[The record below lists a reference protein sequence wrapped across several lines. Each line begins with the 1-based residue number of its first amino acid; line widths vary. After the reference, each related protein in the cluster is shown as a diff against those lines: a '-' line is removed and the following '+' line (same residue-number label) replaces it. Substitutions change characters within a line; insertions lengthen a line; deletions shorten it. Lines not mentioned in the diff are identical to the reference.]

1 MQGPRPKLKQF
12 SKPKNARLALKRI
25 IKYVFLDHKW
35 SFLFVVFCI
44 VISSVVAIINTYFI
58 KLLIDDLITPLI
70 GQGNPDYTKI
80 ITTLLTMGAVYLLGV
95 LASYGYSRIMVNV
108 THATMKRIRDDL
120 FAHMQ
125 TLPLKYFDTNAYG
138 DLMSRF
144 TNDVDTF
151 RQLISQTLPQF
162 ISSTI
167 TVVGIFT
174 AMLLLSWQ
182 LTILI
187 IIVLVLVFNIVK
199 FIGKKSR
206 KYFVEN
212 QQSLGKIN
220 GYIEEMIEGQK
231 VIKVFTREEK
241 VIVDFNELD
250 YKLKYASTQAN
261 TYTSIL
267 MPIMGNL
274 SYINYA
280 ITATLGGIYVVSG
293 LAPAAFTLGAL
304 ASFLQYT
311 RNFFQPISQI
321 SQQFNFI
328 ISALA
333 GAERIF
339 EVFDESPEV
348 NTGNVKLVQ
357 AQIVENKL
365 VESPEHTGLW
375 AWKSEVGG
383 EVQYKVLAGDIRFN
397 AVKFAY
403 TEENNVLNNVSL
415 FAKPGQKIALVG
427 ATGAGK
433 TTITNLINRF
443 YDIQEGSIT
452 YDGIDIK
459 DIDKY
464 DLRRSLGM
472 VLQDTHLFT
481 GSIKDNIRYGK
492 PQASDEEVYRAA
504 QLANAD
510 YFIRHLPH
518 GYDTVITGDGANLS
532 QGQRQLMAIARA
544 ALIDPPVLI
553 LDEATSS
560 IDTRTEKLIEKG
572 MDQLME
578 KRTVFVIAHRLST
591 VRNAKAILVLENG
604 TIIERGNHHELIN
617 RHGKYYQLYTGAF
630 ELS

>member
-1 MQGPRPKLKQF
+1 MQGPRPRLKEF
-12 SKPKNARLALKRI
+12 SKPKNAKLTLKRI
-25 IKYVFLDHKW
+25 IQYIFIDHKW
-35 SFLFVVFCI
+35 SFLFVILCI
-44 VISSVVAIINTYFI
+44 ITASLVAVVNTYFI
-58 KLLIDDLITPLI
+58 KLLIDDLIRPLI
-70 GQGNPDYTKI
+70 GQGNPDYSQI
-80 ITTLLTMGAVYLLGV
+80 ITTLLLMASIYLLGV

-108 THATMKRIRDDL
+108 THSTMKKIRDDL

-125 TLPLKYFDTNAYG
+125 ALPLKYFDNNAYG

-162 ISSTI
+162 ISSTF
-167 TVVGIFT
+167 TVVGIFV

-182 LTILI
+182 LTLI
-187 IIVLVLVFNIVK
+187 IILVLVLVFNTVK
-199 FIGKKSR
+199 FISKRSR

-231 VIKVFTREEK
+231 VIKVFTHENKAISEFEK
-241 VIVDFNELD
+241 LNS
-250 YKLKYASTQAN
+250 KLRHASTQAN

-274 SYINYA
+274 SYMNYA
-280 ITATLGGIYVVSG
+280 ITAMLGALFVVSG
-293 LAPAAFTLGAL
+293 LAPLSFTLGSL

-339 EVFDESPEV
+339 EVFDEKQES
-348 NTGNVKLVQ
+348 NDGKVKLAQ
-357 AQIVENKL
+357 AQIIDDKII
-365 VESPEHTGLW
+365 ESSEHTGFW
-375 AWKSEVGG
+375 AWKLEKNA
-383 EVQYKVLAGDIRFN
+383 QIIYQKLAGDIRFN
-397 AVKFAY
+397 NVKFAY
-403 TEENNVLNNVSL
+403 TEGKDVLKNVTL
-415 FAKPGQKIALVG
+415 FAKPGQKIAFVG

-443 YDIQEGSIT
+443 YDIQEGTIT
-452 YDGIDIK
+452 YDGINIK
-459 DIDKY
+459 DIDKH
-464 DLRRSLGM
+464 DLRKSLGM

-492 PQASDEEVYRAA
+492 PQASDEEVYKAA
-504 QLANAD
+504 KIANAD
-510 YFIRHLPH
+510 YFIRHLPN
-518 GYDTVITGDGANLS
+518 GYETVISGDGANLS
-532 QGQRQLMAIARA
+532 QGQRQLLAIARA

-560 IDTRTEKLIEKG
+560 IDTRTEKIIEKG

-578 KRTVFVIAHRLST
+578 NRTVFVIAHRLST

-604 TIIERGNHHELIN
+604 EIIERGNHQELITKE
-617 RHGKYYQLYTGAF
+617 GKYYQLYTGAF